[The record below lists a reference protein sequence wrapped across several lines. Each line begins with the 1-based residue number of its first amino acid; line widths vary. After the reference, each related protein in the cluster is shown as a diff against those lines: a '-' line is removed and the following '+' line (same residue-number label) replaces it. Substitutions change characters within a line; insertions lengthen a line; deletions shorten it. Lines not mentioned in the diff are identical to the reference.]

1 MASRS
6 EPIEQRNNREE
17 FPEARRDLVE
27 RLYVRAG
34 AERWQLSRTK
44 FAAALE
50 RSVEH
55 RFSGSRPSER
65 EVDAYLHSLHLED
78 LALACACA
86 EGDEAAWDHF
96 VREFRPVL
104 HAAARAI
111 AGESAAREL
120 ADSMYAELYGLESDA
135 AGKRTRSLF
144 EYFHGRSKLSTW
156 LRAVLAQRHV
166 DSLRVARRSE
176 PLTEDVAESGA
187 ADPPA
192 AAFALPPDPDRSR
205 YLQLLQDALTAALAA
220 LAPRDQLRLAYYY
233 VQELTLAQ
241 IGRLLG
247 EHEATVSRK
256 LERTRRDLRKQVE
269 RALRDPRDSGGLSEA
284 QIRLCFEYAL
294 EEWPF
299 DLTSA
304 LSARPTRASPNR
316 ARQDRNA

>member
-6 EPIEQRNNREE
+6 EPIEQRTDRKE
-17 FPEARRDLVE
+17 FSEAHRDSVE
-27 RLYVRAG
+27 CLYVRAN
-34 AERWQLSRTK
+34 AERWQLPGTK
-44 FAAALE
+44 FAATLE
-50 RSVEH
+50 RSVQH
-55 RFSGSRPSER
+55 RFQGSQPSER
-65 EVDAYLHSLHLED
+65 EVDAYLDSLHLED

-86 EGDEAAWDHF
+86 EGNEAAWDHF

-111 AGESAAREL
+111 AGESAAPEL

-166 DSLRVARRSE
+166 DSLRTARRTE
-176 PLTEDVAESGA
+176 PLTEDNAESGVA
-187 ADPPA
+187 NPPA

-205 YLQLLQDALTAALAA
+205 YLNLLEGALTAALAA

-269 RALRDPRDSGGLSEA
+269 QALRDPQASGRLSEA

-304 LSARPTRASPNR
+304 FSARPVR